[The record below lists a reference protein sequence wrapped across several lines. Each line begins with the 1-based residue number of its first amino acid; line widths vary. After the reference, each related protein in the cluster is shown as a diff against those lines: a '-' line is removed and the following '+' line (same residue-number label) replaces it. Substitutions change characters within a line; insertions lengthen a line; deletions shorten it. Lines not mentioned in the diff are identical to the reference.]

1 MNIWGYLYLSGA
13 DFEQKER
20 KKRKRNPRLRTH
32 HLLYECKTVL
42 FYGVPIVQIFRH
54 ADEHDQLTSLRCL
67 CCKVNVAKNN
77 SVFFLTLFFSS
88 SSSFYLCINEYS
100 LLWVRGRKQNK

>member
-1 MNIWGYLYLSGA
+1 MAQILNKKR
-13 DFEQKER
+13 E

-88 SSSFYLCINEYS
+88 SSSFYLCVNEYS